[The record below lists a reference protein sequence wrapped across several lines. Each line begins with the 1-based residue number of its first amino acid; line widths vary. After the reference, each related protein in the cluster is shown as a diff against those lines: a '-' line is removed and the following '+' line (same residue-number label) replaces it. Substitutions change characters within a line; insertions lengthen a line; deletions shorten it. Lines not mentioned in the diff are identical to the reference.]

1 MQKKLLVILL
11 ILCLLPA
18 AALADVHVEETPP
31 EDWAERDLMRLTV
44 FRTGEGDCMLLEA
57 GGECMMIDGGP
68 YKYREKLRTAL
79 EARGISHFRYLFST
93 HPHDDHINGLKA
105 LMAFGFTADE
115 FVSVF
120 PKDQHDVE
128 ENQKKTVAVM
138 EKAGIPYRQVASGD
152 VLPLGGAAVT
162 VINWPEGYSINARSA
177 MTRIEYGACSALLC
191 ADIIGDTQQ
200 HFLKT
205 LDPALLKADVIKTD
219 PHDQG
224 FPGRRGPRLYRGHK
238 LQQRK
243 NGQDQGSGP
252 LPQAAHPVFR
262 FRHRHSGVRRHGLV
276 YPPDH
281 GPVLI
286 LSCKSISSAPGGPA
300 RRFYLPGNGRARLF
314 GMMRAGAAFALTNAG
329 ACGMLYPKGREA
341 HGRKRRIGAVSAGAA
356 AAHRGKAG

>member
-31 EDWAERDLMRLTV
+31 EDWAERDLLRLTV

-152 VLPLGGAAVT
+152 VLPLGGATVT

-205 LDPALLKADVIKTD
+205 LDPALLKADVVKVAHHGLTPMRKDFLDAVDPAYLVVTNYNNEKTD
-219 PHDQG
+219 KTKDQAN
-224 FPGRRGPRLYRGHK
+224 YRK
-238 LQQRK
+238 LPIQFS
-243 NGQDQGSGP
+243 GSGTI
-252 LPQAAHPVFR
+252 
-262 FRHRHSGVRRHGLV
+262 
-276 YPPDH
+276 
-281 GPVLI
+281 I
-286 LSCKSISSAPGGPA
+286 LECDGTDWYIHQTMGS
-300 RRFYLPGNGRARLF
+300 F
-314 GMMRAGAAFALTNAG
+314 
-329 ACGMLYPKGREA
+329 
-341 HGRKRRIGAVSAGAA
+341 
-356 AAHRGKAG
+356 